1 MLHYNSYAFIVSTIL
16 AVSSCGGRHDEG
28 TGSSAQNITKSAESF
43 TNVSP
48 PKYFMIV
55 KDASGK
61 VISQRSSDAL
71 LQAQDGTLSPKNFE
85 MQTAPV
91 IQMPYAGQRNE
102 VIPTQYGETQV
113 NEVIPTQH
121 GETQVNDVIPRQN
134 GYMAPQN
141 GYQPPQSGIQPPQPG
156 EMQPQQSGIQPP
168 QPGEMQPQQS
178 GYQPPQQGAMEP
190 QQNGFQPPQQ
200 GAMQPQQNGF
210 QPPQQG
216 AMQPQQNG
224 FQAPQQN
231 VAQPQQNPE
240 QSGFQSPQQMGAG
253 PQQGPSQNSFQS
265 PQQTAPAQ
273 MAPKRT
279 WTYSKASSIVFGVP
293 IIFQP
298 GFLVG
303 YNPCAGGTS
312 FLTGGFTIMIFQRS
326 FLVPFTTTFGYV
338 NSPGSFT
345 QMTRYFYTY

>member
-1 MLHYNSYAFIVSTIL
+1 MLHYNSYAFIVSIIYVL
-16 AVSSCGGRHDEG
+16 SACGGHHDKG

-55 KDASGK
+55 KDATGK
-61 VISQRSSDAL
+61 VVAQRSSNAL
-71 LQAQDGTLSPKNFE
+71 LQAQDGTLSPKNFI

-91 IQMPYAGQRNE
+91 IQMPYGGQRNE
-102 VIPTQYGETQV
+102 VLPTQYGETQV

-134 GYMAPQN
+134 GYQPQQSDT
-141 GYQPPQSGIQPPQPG
+141 QPPQQG
-156 EMQPQQSGIQPP
+156 EMQPQQSGFQPP
-168 QPGEMQPQQS
+168 QQGEMQPQQS
-178 GYQPPQQGAMEP
+178 G
-190 QQNGFQPPQQ
+190 
-200 GAMQPQQNGF
+200 
-210 QPPQQG
+210 
-216 AMQPQQNG
+216 
-224 FQAPQQN
+224 
-231 VAQPQQNPE
+231 
-240 QSGFQSPQQMGAG
+240 FQSPQQNGAQ
-253 PQQGPSQNSFQS
+253 PQQSTGQSGFQTPQQNGVGSQQSPVQTSFQS

-273 MAPKRT
+273 IAPKRS
-279 WTYSKASSIVFGVP
+279 WTYSKVSSIVFGVP

-312 FLTGGFTIMIFQRS
+312 FLAGGFTIMIYQRS
-326 FLVPFTTTFGYV
+326 FLVPFTPTFGYV